1 MTSHSRVKIA
11 IIGAGPVNNYLFYV
25 FFFVHFIL
33 STPLQI
39 IALHINIIQ
48 VGSLCACFMAEHGYD
63 VTVYENRTGKIF
75 F

>member
-1 MTSHSRVKIA
+1 MS
-11 IIGAGPVNNYLFYV
+11 

-39 IALHINIIQ
+39 IALHIIIQ